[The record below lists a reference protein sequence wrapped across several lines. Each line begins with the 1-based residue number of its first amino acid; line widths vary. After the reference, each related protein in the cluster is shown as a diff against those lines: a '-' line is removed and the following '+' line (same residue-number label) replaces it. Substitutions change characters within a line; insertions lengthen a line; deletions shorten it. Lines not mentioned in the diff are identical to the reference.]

1 MEKIFAKLRTEE
13 VHERLRVKAAILYT
27 SNGIV
32 SSTNSVWLKTTFD
45 TLKKVFDRLGLQ
57 KNVRKNVGMICQTCW
72 VNGMGEY
79 KSYTQRVKGE
89 GQSYRESHWEW
100 VICPQ
105 CRKDLAKGS
114 LVTHFQTQHGVVKGG
129 LVQEGHK

>member
-32 SSTNSVWLKTTFD
+32 SSTKSVWLQTTFD

-57 KNVRKNVGMICQTCW
+57 KNVRKNVA
-72 VNGMGEY
+72 
-79 KSYTQRVKGE
+79 
-89 GQSYRESHWEW
+89 SH
-100 VICPQ
+100 
-105 CRKDLAKGS
+105 AG
-114 LVTHFQTQHGVVKGG
+114 
-129 LVQEGHK
+129 